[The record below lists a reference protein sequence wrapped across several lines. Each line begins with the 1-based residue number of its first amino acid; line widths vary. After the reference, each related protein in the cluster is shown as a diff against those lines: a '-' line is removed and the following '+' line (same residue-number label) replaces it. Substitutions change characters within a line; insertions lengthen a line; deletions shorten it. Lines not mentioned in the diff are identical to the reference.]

1 MFTGIV
7 EALGEVAALD
17 RHGEDA
23 SLGISARF
31 AEDLTH
37 GESVA
42 VNGVCLTVS
51 DTGGGAFSAD
61 VMPETLRRSTLGDL
75 RPGQR
80 VNLERAVT
88 PASRLGGHVMQGH
101 VDGVAT
107 VLSRDPGPRWDE
119 VWFALPADLARYV
132 AAKGSIAVDGV
143 SLTVVDVGDDTFS
156 VGLIPTTLQS
166 TTLGERILGDTVNI
180 ETDVMAKYVERLLD
194 ARLEQTR

>member
-1 MFTGIV
+1 
-7 EALGEVAALD
+7 
-17 RHGEDA
+17 
-23 SLGISARF
+23 
-31 AEDLTH
+31 
-37 GESVA
+37 
-42 VNGVCLTVS
+42 
-51 DTGGGAFSAD
+51 
-61 VMPETLRRSTLGDL
+61 
-75 RPGQR
+75 
-80 VNLERAVT
+80 
-88 PASRLGGHVMQGH
+88 MQGH

-166 TTLGERILGDTVNI
+166 TTLGERTLGDTVNI